1 MTLLYMGLA
10 LFVMGC
16 VSLYIISRRKFH
28 PESQARVE
36 MSSGQPAPV
45 TMSMFERRVRIGS
58 AASLVL
64 GGLILVAL
72 SYAAR

>member
-10 LFVMGC
+10 LFAMGC
-16 VSLYIISRRKFH
+16 VSLYIISRSKFH
-28 PESQARVE
+28 PQSQARVE
-36 MSSGQPAPV
+36 VSSGQPAPV
-45 TMSMFERRVRIGS
+45 TMSVFEKRVRIGS